1 MPRCVLTALTAGL
14 KSTVRLV
21 AEYWSALW
29 PNVFSLS
36 IWTVLLFIWH
46 HFSLKKHITVKHE
59 ELKAHITASTGQS
72 LGDDLPSGN
81 EEGF

>member
-1 MPRCVLTALTAGL
+1 
-14 KSTVRLV
+14 
-21 AEYWSALW
+21 
-29 PNVFSLS
+29 VFSLS